1 MVFTGTYKRSIDS
14 KQRVL
19 LPKRLRSGFSQPNA
33 DGLNLYLTPG
43 ADQCL
48 ELHTTQSL
56 NELAQRASQSP
67 AGSKNLR
74 SFSRLFYARAQ
85 QCDID
90 KQGRIRIPV
99 ELAELANLEKEI
111 VFVGVGFHWEIW
123 DLDRWDAYLGQND
136 SAFDQIADLTFDALK
151 PVVNEQKSF
160 ANENAE
166 VPNEPA
172 NLKPK

>member
-1 MVFTGTYKRSIDS
+1 MECVVFTGTYKRALDS

-19 LPKRLRSGFSQPNA
+19 LPKRLRLGLSKPNS
-33 DGLNLYLTPG
+33 DEQNLFLTPG

-48 ELHTTQSL
+48 ELHTSQSL
-56 NELAQRASQSP
+56 NELATRASKSP
-67 AGSKNLR
+67 SGAKNLR

-99 ELAELANLEKEI
+99 ELAGLANLEKEV

-123 DLDRWDAYLGQND
+123 DLDRWDEYLASND
-136 SAFDQIADLTFDALK
+136 SAFDQIADLTFDAMM
-151 PVVNEQKSF
+151 PT
-160 ANENAE
+160 ANGSAVGAGEL
-166 VPNEPA
+166 VGH
-172 NLKPK
+172 KPK